1 MDCCVQVT
9 SKMKFDDL
17 LREVGEFGPY
27 QKWVYF
33 VTCLPNI
40 NVGAFM
46 LLNVIVFDVP
56 EHRLVL

>member
-1 MDCCVQVT
+1 
-9 SKMKFDDL
+9 MKFDDL